1 MSDSGLDDEYVK
13 KHALPGE
20 DWEQARRRLT
30 GVVSKRYSELPACTR
45 CSSEVISVPEARERH
60 TLRICLGQG
69 EAWPVEAL
77 EQSKAAE
84 AHAAYKHR
92 TDDLAAIVRN
102 RVRAAT
108 ALLHESDHPIN
119 TVMAASKAQGYLQL
133 AADLELL
140 ERSEYISLTEQV
152 YQVEANARYEFI
164 KQYRANDQS
173 AVPWRLIEPTT
184 TDDQGNK

>member
-1 MSDSGLDDEYVK
+1 MSDSGLDDEYVR

-30 GVVSKRYSELPACTR
+30 GIVSKRFTELPACVR
-45 CSSEVISVPEARERH
+45 CSSEADSVVDARERH
-60 TLRICLGQG
+60 TLRICMGQG
-69 EAWPVEAL
+69 EAWPAEAL
-77 EQSKAAE
+77 DQSKAAE

-102 RVRAAT
+102 RVRGAV
-108 ALLHESDHPIN
+108 ALLNASEYPIN
-119 TVMAASKAQGYLQL
+119 AVMAASKAQGYLQL
-133 AADLELL
+133 ASDLELL
-140 ERSEYISLTEQV
+140 ERSEYISLSEQV

-173 AVPWRLIEPTT
+173 AVPWRLIEPATK
-184 TDDQGNK
+184 DIKGEQ